1 MSSVLIQNLL
11 QSSVR
16 KTEFQESPGSHSQ
29 YKSQGL
35 LGNGSMACH
44 NYMLTW
50 ITTITYHGIH
60 QHGQNGRA
68 KGSIC
73 TLCDQVWVVLLHALH
88 WPELMAV
95 DPRIFTLFIASSSV
109 VQYFW
114 AHIPLCHNC
123 QFALCIIFPG
133 PPNGLHWSQP
143 GDKVSVNS
151 NWFFNTRI
159 LQGEAKQS
167 KYYATCHFTMS
178 SVIIP
183 HLNK

>member
-1 MSSVLIQNLL
+1 MEAWPVTTTCS
-11 QSSVR
+11 
-16 KTEFQESPGSHSQ
+16 
-29 YKSQGL
+29 
-35 LGNGSMACH
+35 
-44 NYMLTW
+44 MLTW

-114 AHIPLCHNC
+114 AHMHFGKVQDLAHQVKLPKAIPLCHNC
-123 QFALCIIFPG
+123 RFALCIIFPG

-159 LQGEAKQS
+159 LQGKAKQS

-178 SVIIP
+178 SVVIP